1 MRAVG
6 ALACED
12 FAFRTEER
20 ERAGLLVGDDAQRVG
35 DDGER
40 ADRFFD
46 GKRNVR
52 GLRDDGEARMFPMAR
67 TGGRVYADD
76 GGTVEKDV
84 LGDAGDAQLQ
94 AVVEAHEGE
103 VVRRGR
109 SDGP

>member
-1 MRAVG
+1 
-6 ALACED
+6 
-12 FAFRTEER
+12 
-20 ERAGLLVGDDAQRVG
+20 
-35 DDGER
+35 
-40 ADRFFD
+40 
-46 GKRNVR
+46 
-52 GLRDDGEARMFPMAR
+52 MFPMAR